1 MKINLNVVNT
11 VNYAVCSSTAI
22 KKSNKKK
29 KERKFFSWQEFRRQ
43 RLRYRTRVNQAH
55 VGILL
60 SLYNSLCCVER
71 PSEMKK
77 F

>member
-29 KERKFFSWQEFRRQ
+29 KRGNFFLGRNFG
-43 RLRYRTRVNQAH
+43 VN
-55 VGILL
+55 V
-60 SLYNSLCCVER
+60 
-71 PSEMKK
+71 
-77 F
+77 